1 MTNVVPVP
9 EVVLT
14 VTVSASAPAAAGLKV
29 AEPVVQD
36 APEAMV
42 APAVQEPT
50 GTLKSVLSEE
60 VKGVADRTTGPP
72 EAVRVTVPVQ
82 VALDPALIAGHDHR
96 GLVEP
101 AAVKLPYVP
110 VTLALIVRLAT
121 ELATVRVV
129 LLAPAEVGVKE
140 T

>member
-1 MTNVVPVP
+1 MAVPEMTNVVPVP

-72 EAVRVTVPVQ
+72 EAV
-82 VALDPALIAGHDHR
+82 
-96 GLVEP
+96 VEP

-110 VTLALIVRLAT
+110 VPLALIVRLAT

>member
-1 MTNVVPVP
+1 M
-9 EVVLT
+9 
-14 VTVSASAPAAAGLKV
+14 SASAPAAAGLKV

-72 EAVRVTVPVQ
+72 EAVSVTVPEQ
-82 VALDPALIAGHDHR
+82 AALDPALTDGQDHK

-101 AAVKLPYVP
+101 AALKLPASP
-110 VTLALIVRLAT
+110 IP
-121 ELATVRVV
+121 ES
-129 LLAPAEVGVKE
+129 E
-140 T
+140 